1 MSAEPQREN
10 HADDWRNDPA
20 LWAQYEKAKREVTEE
35 EKRAF
40 AIEEPLIPF
49 DQVVEELEALR
60 RQLKSREAKG

>member
-1 MSAEPQREN
+1 MSTEPQRDN

-20 LWAQYEKAKREVTEE
+20 LWALYEKTKGEVTEE
-35 EKRAF
+35 EKRTF

-60 RQLKSREAKG
+60 RQLKSRETKG